1 MEIQTSTVI
10 NTAAANNADNE
21 PREVRS
27 YREADIAR
35 IATHPVVRELCA
47 AALCILARDGV
58 RRNGAGPEGETVFD
72 YTGQCANGAKLEIIC
87 RADTL
92 PRHIPAETLRP
103 MDVAANVKWRAQARL
118 IVRAPI
124 LAFDIAWREG
134 EPLRIMTFSRG
145 TWEAEV
151 LREAETRAAADG
163 R

>member
-1 MEIQTSTVI
+1 MEIQTSTLI
-10 NTAAANNADNE
+10 NTAAANTADNV

-35 IATHPVVRELCA
+35 IATHPVVRELCE
-47 AALCILARDGV
+47 AALRVLAREGV

-72 YTGQCANGAKLEIIC
+72 YTGQCANGARLEIIC
-87 RADTL
+87 RCATL
-92 PRHIPAETLRP
+92 PNDVPAETLRP
-103 MDVAANVKWRAQARL
+103 MDVAANIKWRAHVRL

-145 TWEAEV
+145 TWEADV
-151 LREAETRAAADG
+151 RTMAGAR
-163 R
+163 